1 MLCITRV
8 IGSDPS
14 LVDSCLAGEPLLALP
29 VKHGSTLYLLILGK
43 PFKIRG
49 KSTLITK
56 NAWYALRLWPFD
68 FHWIARYNSRWGT
81 KELYEFV
88 CLWTTLFGPYWGN
101 MDKGAGE
108 DHKPVQTIIK
118 ERTRPCNISKYGP
131 FKQVEKSSYIM
142 RCFKHPADNSMRR
155 CDPFTVQRASV
166 QIKLK
171 FQSPSWAF

>member
-14 LVDSCLAGEPLLALP
+14 LVDSCLAGVPLLALP

-108 DHKPVQTIIK
+108 DHSVNHHQRKNSTLQYFQIRSIQASWKKFLHYEVLQT
-118 ERTRPCNISKYGP
+118 PC
-131 FKQVEKSSYIM
+131 
-142 RCFKHPADNSMRR
+142 
-155 CDPFTVQRASV
+155 
-166 QIKLK
+166 
-171 FQSPSWAF
+171 W

>member
-14 LVDSCLAGEPLLALP
+14 LVDSCLAGVPLLALP

-43 PFKIRG
+43 PFKIRR

-108 DHKPVQTIIK
+108 DHSVNHHQRKNSTLQYFQIRSIQASWKKFLHYEVLQT
-118 ERTRPCNISKYGP
+118 PC
-131 FKQVEKSSYIM
+131 
-142 RCFKHPADNSMRR
+142 
-155 CDPFTVQRASV
+155 
-166 QIKLK
+166 
-171 FQSPSWAF
+171 W

>member
-43 PFKIRG
+43 PFKIRR

-68 FHWIARYNSRWGT
+68 FHWIARCNFRWGT

-108 DHKPVQTIIK
+108 DHSVNHHQRKNSTLQYFQIRSIQASWKKFLHYEVLQT
-118 ERTRPCNISKYGP
+118 PC
-131 FKQVEKSSYIM
+131 
-142 RCFKHPADNSMRR
+142 
-155 CDPFTVQRASV
+155 
-166 QIKLK
+166 
-171 FQSPSWAF
+171 W

>member
-43 PFKIRG
+43 PFKIRR

-108 DHKPVQTIIK
+108 DHSVNHHQRKNSTLQYFQIRSIQASWKKFLHYEVLQT
-118 ERTRPCNISKYGP
+118 PC
-131 FKQVEKSSYIM
+131 
-142 RCFKHPADNSMRR
+142 
-155 CDPFTVQRASV
+155 
-166 QIKLK
+166 
-171 FQSPSWAF
+171 W

>member
-43 PFKIRG
+43 PFKIRR

-68 FHWIARYNSRWGT
+68 FYWIARYNSRWGT

-108 DHKPVQTIIK
+108 DHSVNHHQRKNSTLQYFQIRSIQASWKKFLHYEVLQT
-118 ERTRPCNISKYGP
+118 PC
-131 FKQVEKSSYIM
+131 
-142 RCFKHPADNSMRR
+142 
-155 CDPFTVQRASV
+155 
-166 QIKLK
+166 
-171 FQSPSWAF
+171 W